1 MDRRIIKTRQ
11 EIRTAYFQLIRMK
24 KDGKITITELT
35 KAAKIDR
42 KTFYLHY
49 DRVDDIMDDFCK
61 ELVQEVLEQLADVK
75 FLVGTFEIHFLF
87 EVLYN
92 ILKKNI
98 DYHQLLPE
106 NYSNLF
112 WERLQ
117 RMLVQFL
124 TDTYADS
131 VTVSGDIMRIYSEFY
146 LSGMIRLYQ
155 KHFNDPQTMTYEQ
168 MEQIYLDI
176 VLHGASRILKK
187 SDQGRE

>member
-117 RMLVQFL
+117 RMLVQFF